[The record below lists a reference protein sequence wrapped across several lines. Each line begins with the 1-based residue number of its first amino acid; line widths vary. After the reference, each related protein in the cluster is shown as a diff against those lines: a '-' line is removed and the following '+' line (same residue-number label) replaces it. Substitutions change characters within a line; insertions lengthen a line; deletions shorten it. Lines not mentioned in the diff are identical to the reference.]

1 MREAPLTRLQRL
13 DPLGGYCKTHQAM
26 RERRRD
32 HGCSVSTR
40 LEGTV
45 RRNRRKP
52 RRKVKVVSG
61 AIVRMGQHRWH
72 QCCHLGRGKE
82 LRGAHLQVL
91 PVTGKKGDKPKRQ
104 MDRKYNLI
112 RKDVR

>member
-1 MREAPLTRLQRL
+1 
-13 DPLGGYCKTHQAM
+13 
-26 RERRRD
+26 
-32 HGCSVSTR
+32 
-40 LEGTV
+40 
-45 RRNRRKP
+45 
-52 RRKVKVVSG
+52 
-61 AIVRMGQHRWH
+61 MGQHRWH